1 MLFSKTLLLLC
12 SIFAVSNGDMVS
24 KRGKVREG
32 KFTVHYDEAM
42 PEEDQ
47 CQSVV
52 MIGVGTAMGSGDYNI
67 LSSEISSGQPIVT
80 IITDHSFTFVKIS
93 SKGFAKLYNKLTAD
107 LGEIVPICQGKSPKI
122 LVGAHSAS
130 GQAAIGAMKKDLL
143 QVKPDGF
150 IGLDPFN
157 VNERKDSI
165 DPNLPTLEWGFAKT
179 TCAVKIQKAAKPA
192 YKLSSE
198 KHRIFYRIDNASGH
212 QNIQHCSFTDK
223 GCSIVCGRKNDGDWV
238 RPVVAKSIHT
248 FIFAIGTGDFEKE
261 QFDFPEVGADWFDL
275 FVGAEE
281 PK

>member
-12 SIFAVSNGDMVS
+12 SVFAVSNGDMIS
-24 KRGKVREG
+24 EKGKVREG
-32 KFTVHYDEAM
+32 KFTVHYDKAL
-42 PEEDQ
+42 PEEVQ
-47 CQSVV
+47 CQTVI

-80 IITDHSFTFVKIS
+80 VITDHSAIFVKTS
-93 SKGFAKLYNKLTAD
+93 SGGFAKLYNKLTAD
-107 LGEIVPICQGKSPKI
+107 LGEIIPICQGKSPKI

-130 GQAAIGAMKKDLL
+130 GMAAIGAMKKDLL

-150 IGLDPFN
+150 IGLDPFKI
-157 VNERKDSI
+157 NERRDSI

-179 TCAVKIQKAAKPA
+179 TCSVKIQQAAKPA

-198 KHRIFYRIDNASGH
+198 QHRVFYRIDNASGH

-223 GCSIVCGRKNDGDWV
+223 GCAIVCGRKNDGDWV
-238 RPVVAKSIHT
+238 RPVVAKSIHA
-248 FIFAIGTGDFEKE
+248 FIGAIETGSFDKE
-261 QFDFPEVGADWFDL
+261 QFILPEVEADWFEL